1 MNILC
6 STTNVEV
13 DDDEVDAALECD
25 YDENV
30 TTLYQAIE
38 SEAWVPVLEFL
49 ETGKWEHMFQS
60 DPNPPLKQ
68 AQTWVT
74 RFENGKVR
82 WSLLPIHLAMIK
94 NAPTKVISSL
104 LNLHPLGAKSVD
116 DQGSLPLHLA
126 FKYGAS
132 DRTMID
138 LIQRFPPALFTKD
151 IRGRV
156 PTDIDGTQKER
167 TTLLRAI
174 IKATTANIES
184 RHKISEDKKLNDLRE
199 DLILKET
206 RNAYLE
212 NQNSELERR
221 FSLLKTEFLKL
232 RKKNESLLGG
242 KKTQKVSGCT
252 MQQST
257 RRQELEMQ
265 KHLDD
270 KETRLNKKCSEGR
283 TNEEPSCLQNYQLGR
298 YDALEV
304 IDNTGNRRSVP
315 QDFAIGPKSSQ
326 DISTSARMSTAAES
340 RSDNESTVPLEENH
354 DEEANSFAATLRK
367 GSSTRNKR
375 TSRTHQKLPP
385 AESPSRNRILGY
397 KSTWTGNVS
406 LIPEPHPGTN
416 PRKTRGFFKGFSG
429 QIE

>member
-1 MNILC
+1 MNIFC
-6 STTNVEV
+6 APTNVKV
-13 DDDEVDAALECD
+13 DDGQVDAALECD

-60 DPNPPLKQ
+60 DPNPPSKQ

-167 TTLLRAI
+167 TTLLRAV
-174 IKATTANIES
+174 IKATTTNTES
-184 RHKISEDKKLNDLRE
+184 RHKSSEDKKLNDLRE
-199 DLILKET
+199 DLIRQET
-206 RNAYLE
+206 RNAELE
-212 NQNSELERR
+212 NRNSELERR

-232 RKKNESLLGG
+232 RKENKSLLGKHKALKG
-242 KKTQKVSGCT
+242 SGCKR
-252 MQQST
+252 QQST
-257 RRQELEMQ
+257 RVPEREMQ
-265 KHLDD
+265 KSLDD
-270 KETRLNKKCSEGR
+270 LETPLNKIASEDS
-283 TNEEPSCLQNYQLGR
+283 TNEESSCLQNYQLGR

-304 IDNTGNRRSVP
+304 IDNTGNGRSVP
-315 QDFAIGPKSSQ
+315 QDFAIAPKSSN
-326 DISTSARMSTAAES
+326 DISTKARMSTAAES
-340 RSDNESTVPLEENH
+340 RSDNESTVPLKGNH
-354 DEEANSFAATLRK
+354 DEEANSFAATPRK
-367 GSSTRNKR
+367 GSSTRKKQIN
-375 TSRTHQKLPP
+375 RTHQKLPP

-406 LIPEPHPGTN
+406 LIPEPHPGTT